1 MNERLKKLI
10 FRKLYED
17 LSQVE
22 IIQYKNSI
30 WFIDRVEE
38 YWYFEY
44 QKSGVLWWRYQF
56 FDNFF
61 QLFCLDKEDY
71 ESIICEWVEE
81 VLNCKV
87 NTPTSRFSKYGLMV
101 EEVLN
106 CKVNTTDSLHFRLRP
121 QVEEVLNC
129 KVNTPQLWHLAQNEK
144 VEEVLNYKVHTPVHH
159 GGVLSGSVEEV
170 LNCKVNTPLTV
181 ITGKIVKVEEVLNC
195 KVNTPLFSGL
205 DDAFSVG

>member
-87 NTPTSRFSKYGLMV
+87 NTTTSRFSKYGLMV

-106 CKVNTTDSLHFRLRP
+106 CKVNTPHFDG
-121 QVEEVLNC
+121 QNMYSTVEEVLNC
-129 KVNTPQLWHLAQNEK
+129 KVSTPGHCNMNQ
-144 VEEVLNYKVHTPVHH
+144 T
-159 GGVLSGSVEEV
+159 S
-170 LNCKVNTPLTV
+170 
-181 ITGKIVKVEEVLNC
+181 KVEEVLNC
-195 KVNTPLFSGL
+195 KVSTPSSTT
-205 DDAFSVG
+205 AMRIVSVEEVLNYKVIASEPYKSRLKSAVEEILNKITI